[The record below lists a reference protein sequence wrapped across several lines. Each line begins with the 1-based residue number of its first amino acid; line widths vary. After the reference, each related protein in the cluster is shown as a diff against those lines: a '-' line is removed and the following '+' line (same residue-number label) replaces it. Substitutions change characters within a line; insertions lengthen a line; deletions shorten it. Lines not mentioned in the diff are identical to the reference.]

1 MKEIDKRQQYT
12 MPISTI
18 FLILV
23 LYGIFDSLW
32 FSYSL
37 PKYVDVVD
45 AIHKR
50 DITGFELGWYGI
62 LAYITMAITTYVL
75 VVRDAKARGEL
86 LVKAVCLA
94 LAMYGVFNF
103 TNATMFGREWSWKII
118 VMDTAWGIFVVSA
131 VSLIVHFFMK
141 KNKIK

>member
-1 MKEIDKRQQYT
+1 MQ
-12 MPISTI
+12 ISSI

-23 LYGIFDSLW
+23 MYGIFDSMW

-37 PKYVDVVD
+37 PKYVEVVN

-50 DITGFELGWYGI
+50 DITGFTIGWYGV

-75 VVRDAKARGEL
+75 VVRDARTRGEL

-103 TNATMFGREWSWKII
+103 TNATIFGREWSWKII
-118 VMDTAWGIFVVSA
+118 VMDTVWGIFVVSA
-131 VSLIVHFFMK
+131 VSLLVFFL
-141 KNKIK
+141 IER